1 MRKRNE
7 SQEMKRRI
15 IIFRRGKERESESL
29 EEKSKREKEEVGD
42 EGGEI
47 RTGDEKIT
55 RRCGPRCP
63 LNIPD
68 TRGFY

>member
-1 MRKRNE
+1 MEAKDRYLLAGKRA
-7 SQEMKRRI
+7 
-15 IIFRRGKERESESL
+15 SESL
-29 EEKSKREKEEVGD
+29 EEKSGSEKKEVGD

-63 LNIPD
+63 LNIPAD
-68 TRGFY
+68 TGGFY